1 MKKALLTL
9 AFAAMAGIASA
20 VSYTWNSSDGTFAGF
35 KDTNGNVV
43 TFSGNF
49 SLTVSFTASYTSVP
63 ATLFQIMT
71 ANGKDKPGELRW
83 NSNSLSANKTNLGT
97 YNAANSA
104 YWKASGG
111 DFSTVRLTNSAGTG
125 SGTNTITFNFSGW
138 NAENKTY
145 TSAIGYT
152 ITFANGD
159 VSTNTFDGGA
169 VGFGLDAIT
178 WTQIDSGSGITVT
191 GMTLNATPVTE
202 VPEPTVLALLV
213 VGVVGLALRRR
224 A

>member
-35 KDTNGNVV
+35 KDASDNVV

-49 SLTVSFTASYTSVP
+49 SLTVSFTASYSSVP
-63 ATLFQIMT
+63 ATFFQIMT
-71 ANGKDKPGELRW
+71 ADGKDKAGELRW
-83 NSNSLSANKTNLGT
+83 NGNGLSSNKTNMGT
-97 YNAANSA
+97 YNAANNA
-104 YWKASGG
+104 IWKNSGG
-111 DFSTVRLTNSAGTG
+111 DFSTARLTGGTG
-125 SGTNTITFNFSGW
+125 ENEITFTFSGW

-191 GMTLNATPVTE
+191 GMTLDATPVTE
-202 VPEPTVLALLV
+202 VPEPTVLALLA
-213 VGVVGLALRRR
+213 VGVAGLALRRR

>member
-49 SLTVSFTASYTSVP
+49 SLTVSFTASYSSVP
-63 ATLFQIMT
+63 ATFFQIMT
-71 ANGKDKPGELRW
+71 ADGKDKAGELRW
-83 NSNSLSANKTNLGT
+83 NGNGLSSNKTNMGT
-97 YNAANSA
+97 YNAANNA
-104 YWKASGG
+104 IWKNSGG
-111 DFSTVRLTNSAGTG
+111 DFSTARLTGGTG
-125 SGTNTITFNFSGW
+125 ENEITFTFSGW

-145 TSAIGYT
+145 TSSIGYT

-169 VGFGLDAIT
+169 VGFGLEAIT

-202 VPEPTVLALLV
+202 VPEPTVLALLA
-213 VGVVGLALRRR
+213 VGVAGLALRRR

>member
-43 TFSGNF
+43 TFSGDF
-49 SLTVSFTASYTSVP
+49 SLTVKFTATFTSTSIP
-63 ATLFQIMT
+63 ANIFKLMT
-71 ANGKDKPGELRW
+71 ANGADQPGELRW
-83 NSNSLSANKTNLGT
+83 NSNSLGANKTNLGM
-97 YNAANSA
+97 YNAANNA
-104 YWKASGG
+104 YWKNSGG
-111 DFSTVRLTNSAGTG
+111 DFSTTRLTGGTG
-125 SGTNTITFNFSGW
+125 ENEITFTFSGW
-138 NAENKTY
+138 NADAKTY
-145 TSAIGYT
+145 ANAIGYT

-178 WTQIDSGSGITVT
+178 WTQMSSGEGIAVT
-191 GMTLNATPVTE
+191 GMTLNATPVTS
-202 VPEPTVLALLV
+202 VPEPTVLALLAM
-213 VGVVGLALRRR
+213 GVAGLALRRR

>member
-49 SLTVSFTASYTSVP
+49 SLTVSFTASYSSVP
-63 ATLFQIMT
+63 ATFFQIMT
-71 ANGKDKPGELRW
+71 ADGKDKAGELRW
-83 NSNSLSANKTNLGT
+83 NGNGLSSNKTNMGT
-97 YNAANSA
+97 YNAANNA
-104 YWKASGG
+104 IWKNSGG
-111 DFSTVRLTNSAGTG
+111 DFSTARLTGGTG
-125 SGTNTITFNFSGW
+125 ENEITFTFSGW

-191 GMTLNATPVTE
+191 GMTLDATPVTE
-202 VPEPTVLALLV
+202 VPEPTVLALLA
-213 VGVVGLALRRR
+213 VGVAGLALRRR

>member
-35 KDTNGNVV
+35 KDASDNVV

-49 SLTVSFTASYTSVP
+49 SLTVSFTASYSSVP
-63 ATLFQIMT
+63 ATFFQIMT
-71 ANGKDKPGELRW
+71 ADGKDKAGELRW
-83 NSNSLSANKTNLGT
+83 NGNGLSSNKTNMGT
-97 YNAANSA
+97 YNAANNA
-104 YWKASGG
+104 IWKNSGG
-111 DFSTVRLTNSAGTG
+111 DFSTARLTGGTG
-125 SGTNTITFNFSGW
+125 ENEITFTFSGW

-191 GMTLNATPVTE
+191 GMTLEATP
-202 VPEPTVLALLV
+202 VPEPTVLALLA
-213 VGVVGLALRRR
+213 VGVAGLALRRR

>member
-35 KDTNGNVV
+35 KDASDNVV

-49 SLTVSFTASYTSVP
+49 SLTVSFTASYSSVP
-63 ATLFQIMT
+63 ATFFQIMT
-71 ANGKDKPGELRW
+71 ADGKDKAGELRW
-83 NSNSLSANKTNLGT
+83 NSNGLSSNKTNMGT
-97 YNAANSA
+97 YNAANNA
-104 YWKASGG
+104 IWKNSGG
-111 DFSTVRLTNSAGTG
+111 DFSTARLTGGTG
-125 SGTNTITFNFSGW
+125 ENEITFTFSGW

-191 GMTLNATPVTE
+191 GMTLDATPVTE
-202 VPEPTVLALLV
+202 VPEPTVLALLA
-213 VGVVGLALRRR
+213 VGVAGLALRRR